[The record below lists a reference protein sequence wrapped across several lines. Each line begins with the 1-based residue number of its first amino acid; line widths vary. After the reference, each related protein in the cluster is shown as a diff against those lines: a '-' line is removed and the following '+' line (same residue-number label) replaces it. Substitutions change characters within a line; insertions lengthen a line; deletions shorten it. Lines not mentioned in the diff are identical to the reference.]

1 MLTQLQSIDGL
12 GKKRSYYSGFF
23 LPTHSLIIITILKP
37 HTLTQFMLGFLSPQG
52 VANFNFVKINNWAS
66 LSEPHT
72 SVFNGEFV
80 CAYGVRTYAHTAYH
94 FAFQYNV
101 SNSFRNIPNCSRG
114 HGGCSAA
121 SLGML
126 SQSRRQRQRLQRCR
140 IYPQVGGKS
149 HWNSRERV
157 LEPEELSFLQATD
170 SDTETREEAKEL
182 LRVRRR

>member
-1 MLTQLQSIDGL
+1 M
-12 GKKRSYYSGFF
+12 
-23 LPTHSLIIITILKP
+23 
-37 HTLTQFMLGFLSPQG
+37 
-52 VANFNFVKINNWAS
+52 
-66 LSEPHT
+66 SEPHT

-80 CAYGVRTYAHTAYH
+80 CAYGVRTYAHTAYR

-140 IYPQVGGKS
+140 IYPQVGDKS

-170 SDTETREEAKEL
+170 SNTETREGAKRAAEGVSPL
-182 LRVRRR
+182 TYAWANTSLTLAPQCFAFT

>member
-1 MLTQLQSIDGL
+1 MCS
-12 GKKRSYYSGFF
+12 
-23 LPTHSLIIITILKP
+23 
-37 HTLTQFMLGFLSPQG
+37 MENLS
-52 VANFNFVKINNWAS
+52 VRTV
-66 LSEPHT
+66 
-72 SVFNGEFV
+72 
-80 CAYGVRTYAHTAYH
+80 YVRTYAHTAYR

-140 IYPQVGGKS
+140 IYPLVGDKS

-157 LEPEELSFLQATD
+157 LGQKSCHFSRPPTVTLRREKEP
-170 SDTETREEAKEL
+170 KEL
-182 LRVRRR
+182 LRARRR